1 MNRFRILSLTP
12 VAAAVGFAVLGA
24 PAHAATL
31 NSGVA
36 KLVSAERMAADVAAD
51 ANAFTTIPAVVID
64 LGSDLY
70 SNGDK
75 VTIAVAGATVFSG
88 SNLTIT
94 CADNT
99 VTGPITLTLD
109 PALTSG
115 GNIVFTVGGRN
126 ATPVYDNT
134 NGKRCTLLADSIKV
148 LSSSLT
154 SAANVTINWTAATPA
169 GVVYDRLA
177 STSSVVQ
184 PGASAPHRILS
195 SVAQFSSPTLTTR
208 SSISNENALPAAA
221 DPTTIGGATGPL
233 ARAGFSSFASCLN
246 STTGAVGGSAAVRAC
261 NKQSFSWTTR
271 NAHGT
276 GGELAAVGNGFL
288 ISGDGNLVLRTTL
301 TGDFSWLD
309 DDANGCT
316 SDDITKGAGR
326 LTYDVTTSGD
336 EAVAAIAAD
345 CQSVTLTVTQD
356 DATAQ
361 DRVHTVTFLVRG
373 YDDTN
378 DRTLDSV
385 AGRTLPATTYA
396 RSTVVEQQVGS
407 TPTVTA
413 STGRATLSGSGGGFA
428 VPSTAAGT
436 TTINYLPFGSGISH
450 IIYAANTSST
460 LTATATVSARN
471 ASGVECAAG
480 NFGAISVGP
489 RSTAALAT
497 QITQGINACYGAGTE
512 QRVYIVLTWT
522 NTKPAVT
529 AIYNSNNNR
538 VAVAAN

>member
-24 PAHAATL
+24 PTYAATL
-31 NSGVA
+31 NSGTA

-88 SNLTIT
+88 SNLTVT
-94 CADNT
+94 CADNV

-109 PALTSG
+109 PAATSG

-154 SAANVTINWTAATPA
+154 SPTNVTINWTAATAA

-177 STSSVVQ
+177 STSAVVQ
-184 PGASAPHRILS
+184 PGAAAPHRILS
-195 SVAQFSSPTLTTR
+195 SVRQFSEANLLTR
-208 SSISNENALPAAA
+208 SSITNENSGPAAA
-221 DPTTIGGATGPL
+221 DPTFIGGATQSL
-233 ARAGFSSFASCLN
+233 ARAGFSSFSSCV
-246 STTGAVGGSAAVRAC
+246 SATTGASTVTSC
-261 NKQSFSWTTR
+261 NKQSFTWTTR
-271 NAHGT
+271 NAHGSD
-276 GGELAAVGNGFL
+276 GELSAVGDSLL

-316 SDDITKGAGR
+316 LDDVSKGAGR
-326 LTYDVTTSGD
+326 LTYEVTTSAD
-336 EAVAAIAAD
+336 EAVGAIAAD
-345 CQSVTLTVTQD
+345 CQSITLTVGQAD
-356 DATAQ
+356 GSVQ
-361 DRVHTVTFLVRG
+361 DRVHTVNFLVRG
-373 YDDTN
+373 YDN
-378 DRTLDSV
+378 SNPRTLDSV
-385 AGRTLPATTYA
+385 AGRTLPATTYS
-396 RSTVVEQQVGS
+396 RSTVVEQQVGT

-413 STGRATLSGSGGGFA
+413 ATGRATLSGSGGGFS

-489 RSTAALAT
+489 RSTAALAN
-497 QITQGINACYGAGTE
+497 QITQGINACYGAGTD

-529 AIYNSNNNR
+529 AIYNANNNR
-538 VAVAAN
+538 VSVAAN